1 MIDSLDLRFSDTA
14 ATFYYDAPEGRPS
27 SVTSVDVFLDLED
40 DTATAQFSPTGTVET
55 NPNTTLDATAGVDSL
70 QTDLT
75 KIPLTATTG
84 IVRGRRYLLTAA
96 SGAIEWPE
104 IERIVSAD
112 AVYARSPLLNTYA
125 SADTFQST
133 RMSATVDATW
143 VADTNKLSQPMGYEL
158 AGGYVPS
165 GVQPR
170 YRARWIYVVS
180 GTSYTAYTF
189 LDLVR
194 QPFRHSVL
202 PPDVDAF
209 SAGFFDRL
217 GPDDRRNQGERV
229 ITEAARQVKEDLRT
243 RGIVDWG
250 QRNSD
255 FLNGLVVRKAVYVG
269 AAAAFQNGAVDDRWM
284 TFADKT
290 YQSYL
295 DRTLAVSTT
304 QATAG
309 GAATET
315 PDASLWTR

>member
-1 MIDSLDLRFSDTA
+1 MPMPSFVQASTG
-14 ATFYYDAPEGRPS
+14 TVVTTGPSSEGRPS
-27 SVTSVDVFLDLED
+27 DWRPRS
-40 DTATAQFSPTGTVET
+40 
-55 NPNTTLDATAGVDSL
+55 
-70 QTDLT
+70 
-75 KIPLTATTG
+75 TATT
-84 IVRGRRYLLTAA
+84 VRGPDSSITVA
-96 SGAIEWPE
+96 SSFRPE
-104 IERIVSAD
+104 RH
-112 AVYARSPLLNTYA
+112 
-125 SADTFQST
+125 
-133 RMSATVDATW
+133 ATW
-143 VADTNKLSQPMGYEL
+143 VADTSKLSQPMGYEFTT
-158 AGGYVPS
+158 GGYVPS

-170 YRARWIYVVS
+170 YRVRFIYQVS

-309 GAATET
+309 GAATKT
-315 PDASLWTR
+315 PDAPLWTR